1 MKKEFEQLN
10 IIDNFLMN
18 EIANDA
24 EVGEAACRE
33 IVSSLLQRKIGEVRI
48 IPQKN
53 IPPGLPN
60 QRGIILDVEIEENI
74 DNQEYGLPG
83 INVYDVE
90 PHRKPKNKEN
100 LPKRTRFYQAK
111 IDSRRLKSGERD
123 FGKLPNLYIIFILD
137 YDPFGFDRVCYTFD
151 NACVEI
157 PELKYDDGLEI
168 IYFNTTGTVGG
179 NESIRNMLHFIENST
194 RENAVDD
201 ATIKMYDYVRQVK
214 EQEVSKMRFMTYK
227 DYFAEYYA
235 DEIEEAKE
243 KAKKE
248 AIEEVKKEVSEEVK
262 KEVRA
267 EGRTRNFIMII
278 CKKIKKV
285 KEIEVIANEL
295 EEEPNVI
302 RPLYEIAVSFAP
314 GYDEEKIYA
323 EYMNVGV
330 C

>member
-24 EVGEAACRE
+24 EVGETACRE

-74 DNQEYGLPG
+74 DNQEDGLPC

-90 PHRKPKNKEN
+90 PHR
-100 LPKRTRFYQAK
+100 
-111 IDSRRLKSGERD
+111 
-123 FGKLPNLYIIFILD
+123 
-137 YDPFGFDRVCYTFD
+137 
-151 NACVEI
+151 
-157 PELKYDDGLEI
+157 
-168 IYFNTTGTVGG
+168 
-179 NESIRNMLHFIENST
+179 LHFIEHST

-201 ATIKMYDYVRQVK
+201 ATLKMYDYVRQVK

-243 KAKKE
+243 KVYE
-248 AIEEVKKEVSEEVK
+248 AYLKDCVS
-262 KEVRA
+262 
-267 EGRTRNFIMII
+267 
-278 CKKIKKV
+278 
-285 KEIEVIANEL
+285 
-295 EEEPNVI
+295 
-302 RPLYEIAVSFAP
+302 
-314 GYDEEKIYA
+314 
-323 EYMNVGV
+323 
-330 C
+330 